1 MLCQNFIK
9 KIISDKLYNDC
20 NNSLMIDENK
30 DTSICIFQIENNVTG
45 LENSLS

>member
-20 NNSLMIDENK
+20 NNSLIIDENK
-30 DTSICIFQIENNVTG
+30 DNKENFD
-45 LENSLS
+45 